1 MLTKILHY
9 KTTIIGKMM
18 SRSGFM
24 TKDRYTSQDIVRCS
38 SHSNKAGTLLYL
50 RGEHR
55 YKRCISKDIKP
66 ELYLLDGVLKMPL

>member
-1 MLTKILHY
+1 
-9 KTTIIGKMM
+9 MM

-24 TKDRYTSQDIVRCS
+24 TKNRYTSQDIVRCS
-38 SHSNKAGTLLYL
+38 SHSNKAGTMLYL

-55 YKRCISKDIKP
+55 YKRCRSKDIKP